1 MYLNSDEV
9 SLSIPTYHLFLDT
22 QAMPKL
28 VNYPEAENWSSFFQ
42 TPLFSANS
50 SSSDQLARSQSSQI
64 QSGIKHEPE
73 TISTREFVCDQLVL
87 EAERNT
93 EVVELHQVDL
103 VLLEIS
109 LSDAQTWLQEKKKP
123 LTIFEIQRG
132 EVSKSQILSWCRSVS
147 EVNQFT
153 AAEQQFCILK
163 NYQLDSCKAAY
174 CFLQEPLRSSFS
186 MSESL
191 YHCTMKANKQ
201 GRLKSKITHPS

>member
-1 MYLNSDEV
+1 
-9 SLSIPTYHLFLDT
+9 
-22 QAMPKL
+22 MPKL

-87 EAERNT
+87 EAERNK

-109 LSDAQTWLQEKKKP
+109 LSDA
-123 LTIFEIQRG
+123 
-132 EVSKSQILSWCRSVS
+132 
-147 EVNQFT
+147 
-153 AAEQQFCILK
+153 
-163 NYQLDSCKAAY
+163 
-174 CFLQEPLRSSFS
+174 
-186 MSESL
+186 
-191 YHCTMKANKQ
+191 
-201 GRLKSKITHPS
+201 